1 MPRQVNGQCRE
12 IQHHPTEYAGDE
24 LGVLKEDMVC
34 KVWMRACWIRQCCER
49 NTCCNQPRSQHAGDE
64 YVACLS
70 VKLAAFLTCDRN
82 PDRDESYGPRNDV
95 HDHQRFENAMGRQA
109 HFGAPYCA

>member
-1 MPRQVNGQCRE
+1 MSE
-12 IQHHPTEYAGDE
+12 IPVAT
-24 LGVLKEDMVC
+24 
-34 KVWMRACWIRQCCER
+34 IRG
-49 NTCCNQPRSQHAGDE
+49 QHAGDE

-70 VKLAAFLTCDRN
+70 VKLAAFLACNRN
-82 PDRDESYGPRNDV
+82 PDENESYGPRNDV